1 MAVGAPTGLTAVDS
15 LLGWFLP
22 GAFQP
27 VRGLSFYKGAEVR
40 IVGGVWICQDI
51 EVFVVEL
58 LGLRVRAFNTFT
70 GLAHPPRPPAWEPRV
85 DGGVLSSTVW
95 C

>member
-1 MAVGAPTGLTAVDS
+1 MAVGVPTGLTAVDS
-15 LLGWFLP
+15 LLGCFPP

-27 VRGLSFYKGAEVR
+27 VRGFSFYKGTEVR
-40 IVGGVWICQDI
+40 IVEGIWICQDI
-51 EVFVVEL
+51 EVFAVEL
-58 LGLRVRAFNTFT
+58 LGLRVRAFKTFM

-85 DGGVLSSTVW
+85 DGGVLSSTIW